1 MGGLR
6 IRIQAGALHGPQRI
20 FRSAGACKASG
31 WFGRPGLRPVTKV
44 KLHMGHF
51 AFMRSVLEGLALRQ
65 RREHHML
72 MHGAVSNVHPVRRLR
87 ADVTAIVRG
96 HNRHGL
102 ASLLDLDIFRISQL
116 VPQLPRQSFET
127 FAIEQD

>member
-1 MGGLR
+1 
-6 IRIQAGALHGPQRI
+6 
-20 FRSAGACKASG
+20 
-31 WFGRPGLRPVTKV
+31 
-44 KLHMGHF
+44 MGHF

-65 RREHHML
+65 RREQHML
-72 MHGAVSNVHPVRRLR
+72 MHGAVSDVHPVRRLC
-87 ADVTAIVRG
+87 ADVTAIARR

-102 ASLLDLDIFRISQL
+102 TSLLDLDIFRISQL

>member
-1 MGGLR
+1 M
-6 IRIQAGALHGPQRI
+6 HGPQRI
-20 FRSAGACKASG
+20 LRIAGACKASG
-31 WFGRPGLRPVTKV
+31 WFGRPGQHPVTKV

-65 RREHHML
+65 RRQHHML
-72 MHGAVSNVHPVRRLR
+72 MHGAVSKVHPVRRLC
-87 ADVTAIVRG
+87 ANVTGIARS

-102 ASLLDLDIFRISQL
+102 ASLLDLDIFQISHL
-116 VPQLPRQSFET
+116 VPQLPRQSYET